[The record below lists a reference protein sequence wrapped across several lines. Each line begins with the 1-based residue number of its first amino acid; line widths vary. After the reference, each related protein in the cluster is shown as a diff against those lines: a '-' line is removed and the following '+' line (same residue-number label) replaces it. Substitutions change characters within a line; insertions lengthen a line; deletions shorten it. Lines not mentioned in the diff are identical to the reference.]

1 MFVLPQRASC
11 NQRSAILVQHMKAP
25 EQAQENTSPWKM
37 NVTIKSPVGD
47 ISVVT
52 LIRTD
57 TTLDHSQK
65 AEKVWVLRFWE
76 MTGDIDTYKCRANT
90 CPFMISFDWKRPSV
104 TSFLYENGLPWPI
117 LTSVL
122 TANGFSVTILTE
134 NGLLWLASLSFT
146 RQFYILNFV
155 STKHMTM
162 MWIIWAVGAEAPK
175 KLIQSH
181 WCVPLTATFSK
192 RRKIDALW
200 SERCDARWCWS
211 HHKEAKH

>member
-90 CPFMISFDWKRPSV
+90 CPFVISFDWKRPSL
-104 TSFLYENGLPWPI
+104 TSLLYENGLPWPI

-122 TANGFSVTILTE
+122 TANGFSVT
-134 NGLLWLASLSFT
+134 NFDWKRHSVSCLAELHSTIRHSQFCFNQTYGDDVNYLSCWS
-146 RQFYILNFV
+146 R
-155 STKHMTM
+155 SS
-162 MWIIWAVGAEAPK
+162 P
-175 KLIQSH
+175 
-181 WCVPLTATFSK
+181 
-192 RRKIDALW
+192 KIDTITLM
-200 SERCDARWCWS
+200 RPS
-211 HHKEAKH
+211 HGNL